1 MDALILKEIRFSGIT
16 LQVPDQWRHKTEE
29 FKDEDGT
36 KSYGLAVSGR
46 GRDVR
51 SVNLSWGVMP
61 EDTNAYTEACI
72 TYEQAVGEVDLSQTE
87 EAVMS
92 FAFQGH
98 EAHGFNICSE
108 NSIPCFFF
116 CVELPSAGK
125 NILLTVLAAASSIS
139 ELEDLLDF
147 VEGHLTVA

>member
-1 MDALILKEIRFSGIT
+1 MDEIILKEIKFSGIT

-36 KSYGLAVSGR
+36 KSYGIAVSGR

-51 SVNLSWGVMP
+51 SVNLSWGEMP
-61 EDTNAYTEACI
+61 EGTNAYTEACI
-72 TYEQAVGEVDLSQTE
+72 TYEQVVGEVDLSETE
-87 EAVMS
+87 DVIMS
-92 FAFQGH
+92 FGFQGH
-98 EAHGFNICSE
+98 EAHGFNVYSE

-116 CVELPSAGK
+116 CVELPCAAK
-125 NILLTVLAAASSIS
+125 KILLTVLAAAASIN
-139 ELEDLLDF
+139 ELEGLLDF